1 MPRPHPAQGLGMRP
15 SNTVPEMIASHVGNV
30 LIDALMMLWYGKE
43 FDQDGTI
50 VRIVTTSSTPFS
62 HLMRPRSPYYVGFYW
77 QDIHCAV
84 GGSAKGQISNCTPTK
99 VNWKR
104 GTVYLLSTIDKS
116 NMLSSHWPCPH

>member
-50 VRIVTTSSTPFS
+50 VRMVTTSST
-62 HLMRPRSPYYVGFYW
+62 L
-77 QDIHCAV
+77 
-84 GGSAKGQISNCTPTK
+84 T
-99 VNWKR
+99 
-104 GTVYLLSTIDKS
+104 
-116 NMLSSHWPCPH
+116 